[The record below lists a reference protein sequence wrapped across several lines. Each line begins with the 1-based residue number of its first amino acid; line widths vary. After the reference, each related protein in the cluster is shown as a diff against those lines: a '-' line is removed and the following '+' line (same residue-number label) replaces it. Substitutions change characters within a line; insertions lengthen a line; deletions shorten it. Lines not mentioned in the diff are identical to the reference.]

1 MTTLAASR
9 RALRIRL
16 ALAASLLAGIVAA
29 SRPANAQLSD
39 PEVRPTRRPLHT
51 NAARAGDADATAVEL
66 NPGSLGLLPG
76 ASLELVAAGGTSAS
90 TLDSRTRRGA
100 GLYWGAPIWGP
111 NALGFGLTYVTGF
124 GDSFA
129 GPGID

>member
-1 MTTLAASR
+1 MTRFAATR
-9 RALRIRL
+9 LPMPVRL
-16 ALAASLLAGIVAA
+16 ALAASLFAVIIAA
-29 SRPANAQLSD
+29 SRLAQAQVSD
-39 PEVRPTRRPLHT
+39 PEVRPTRGPLIT

-100 GLYWGAPIWGP
+100 GVYWGAPIWGP
-111 NALGFGLTYVTGF
+111 NALGFGL
-124 GDSFA
+124 
-129 GPGID
+129 